1 MCVSLLFCRLS
12 VSREFKFSKTKGGST
27 LILKKRKKKRERE
40 ENVAVYDDRILQEE
54 NYRFLNEIIK
64 ITGSSA
70 G

>member
-12 VSREFKFSKTKGGST
+12 VSREFKFSKTKGGNT
-27 LILKKRKKKRERE
+27 LILKKGKKKRERE
-40 ENVAVYDDRILQEE
+40 ENVAVYDARVLLEE
-54 NYRFLNEIIK
+54 KYRFLNEIIE